1 MAFGRHLYLFTK
13 NRTEPFDGITN
24 VYKVGDHAAHRELD
38 RSIRGAGRT
47 RRIRSACG
55 GIAVV
60 SWTVVWLLT
69 AGVMAQRLF
78 GMFAGGALLARVP
91 ALARLASLI
100 PAAVVAAVIV
110 QLTVA
115 SGASLVL
122 DARLAGVAVAGVL
135 VWRRAPFVVVIVA
148 AAMVTALLRL

>member
-1 MAFGRHLYLFTK
+1 M
-13 NRTEPFDGITN
+13 
-24 VYKVGDHAAHRELD
+24 
-38 RSIRGAGRT
+38 
-47 RRIRSACG
+47 
-55 GIAVV
+55 

-115 SGASLVL
+115 SGTSLVL

-148 AAMVTALLRL
+148 AAVVTALLRL